1 VEYSLK
7 LTKQIDTSTYQNRVQ
22 ILSVSWEVNENKAM
36 KNCYAIIKHED
47 LESYT
52 IQEWG
57 KYDDV
62 NKTCKVDFE
71 ITDYYRSGN
80 YGVRTIKMIDQ
91 AGNNGVV
98 NFIDFKINNSISIFT
113 NNPDTQHPY
122 LALNAISVSANPLNP
137 QEPNGETMVNIV
149 FHAKDDKSGI
159 GVVSYILRDPQGI
172 EHFDYHYHDNFYS
185 LFFIGN
191 PNEMKSYEIELV
203 LPVGSPPGKWG
214 LTQINLEDKANNKKS
229 FEFTEIVHF
238 ELK

>member
-1 VEYSLK
+1 VEYYLK
-7 LTKQIDTSTYQNRVQ
+7 LKKQVDTTTYQNRIQ
-22 ILSVSWEVNENKAM
+22 ILTLSFEVNENKAM
-36 KNCYAIIKHED
+36 KNCFATIKHEE
-47 LESYT
+47 LESYS

-57 KYDDV
+57 KYDSA
-62 NKTCKVDFE
+62 NKTCTVDFK

-91 AGNNGVV
+91 AGNIATV
-98 NFIDFKINNSISIFT
+98 NFTDFKINNSISIFT
-113 NNPDTQHPY
+113 YEPDTQSPY

-137 QEPNGETMVNIV
+137 QEPNGETKVNIV

-159 GVVSYILRDPQGI
+159 GQVSYTLRDPQGI
-172 EHFDYHYHDNFYS
+172 EHFNYHYHDNFHT
-185 LFFIGN
+185 LFFIGI

-214 LTQINLEDKANNKKS
+214 LFQITLEDKANNPKS

-238 ELK
+238 ELE